1 MNPNRRR
8 LADALAFPKN
18 EFKGRFAALKT
29 LWRSSEAPNPAAEPE
44 SKKYDVTYLRK
55 NQMWRVKSMILHI

>member
-1 MNPNRRR
+1 VKIDAMAVAMNPNRRR

-29 LWRSSEAPNPAAEPE
+29 L
-44 SKKYDVTYLRK
+44 
-55 NQMWRVKSMILHI
+55 